1 MNDPKL
7 KLTMARLLPEKVVI
21 RWEEKPDYSFMW
33 KDNLQTI
40 LETEWLYVM
49 YLIEEQLTQGQL
61 CAMSNELDIM
71 HELDG
76 KPYDASQWK
85 HHKSFNQRAAAM
97 CRVKGIDYATN

>member
-1 MNDPKL
+1 MNEPKL
-7 KLTMARLLPEKVVI
+7 KLAMARLLPEEVCI
-21 RWEEKPDYSFMW
+21 DNHLSFTRYRWICSDR
-33 KDNLQTI
+33 TI

-85 HHKSFNQRAAAM
+85 HHKSFNQRATAM
-97 CRVKGIDYATN
+97 CKVKGITV